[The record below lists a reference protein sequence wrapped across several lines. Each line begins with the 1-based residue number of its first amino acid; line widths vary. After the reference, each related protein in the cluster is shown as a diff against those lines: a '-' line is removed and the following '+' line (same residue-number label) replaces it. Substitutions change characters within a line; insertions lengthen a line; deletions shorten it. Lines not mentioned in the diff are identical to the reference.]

1 MNKYACF
8 IVSIL
13 TAVTANSQELD
24 CQVVVNSNLV
34 NQTNQQIFQT
44 LERSL
49 NEFMNTQKWTSS
61 EFLNEEKITCSF
73 VFMFTEYENDR
84 FEGTLQ
90 IQSQRPVFESNYDSP
105 ILNFLDKDITFS
117 YQEYQ
122 PLFYNPAVFESN
134 LVGLMSFYA
143 YLILGLD
150 ADSFKQESGTDYF
163 KQAQQIVNLAQQSKI
178 AGWNQNDGIK
188 SRFALVDALLSN
200 AYLEFRKTNYAYH
213 RNGLDAMTT
222 DTKKGK
228 EEMAKSILRLEQL
241 YDRRP
246 DALLIQL
253 FFDSKVDEIVNVF
266 SGGPKITFDATKNT
280 LDKIAP
286 FFTSRWKQIKY

>member
-1 MNKYACF
+1 M
-8 IVSIL
+8 VSIL
-13 TAVTANSQELD
+13 TAVIANAQELD

-49 NEFMNTQKWTSS
+49 NEFMNTQKWTNR

-105 ILNFLDKDITFS
+105 ILNFLDKDIAFS

-134 LVGLMSFYA
+134 LVGSYEFLC
-143 YLILGLD
+143 
-150 ADSFKQESGTDYF
+150 
-163 KQAQQIVNLAQQSKI
+163 
-178 AGWNQNDGIK
+178 
-188 SRFALVDALLSN
+188 LS
-200 AYLEFRKTNYAYH
+200 H
-213 RNGLDAMTT
+213 IG
-222 DTKKGK
+222 
-228 EEMAKSILRLEQL
+228 S
-241 YDRRP
+241 
-246 DALLIQL
+246 
-253 FFDSKVDEIVNVF
+253 
-266 SGGPKITFDATKNT
+266 
-280 LDKIAP
+280 
-286 FFTSRWKQIKY
+286 